1 MIIFRRVFHKNNIEN
16 WEQYKRKT
24 IKSISSFL
32 KIKKISCSID
42 FLESFR
48 ESQLGLALLYHVFSI
63 ESHFVFYAMEP
74 VRVTDGMSIEQPAGS
89 LWSDDRSPG
98 SPRRCLFGVHTYVNT
113 VLHDYFE
120 SRTVTHLGMLVL
132 TLYLCVKVTI
142 WYRDKD

>member
-16 WEQYKRKT
+16 WEKYKRKT

-42 FLESFR
+42 FSDSFR

-74 VRVTDGMSIEQPAGS
+74 VRVTDGMIIEQPVIWWQIPSISQEMSFWGPYICKHGPSRLFWIKNCNSSRDACVNAVFMC
-89 LWSDDRSPG
+89 LSDNLI
-98 SPRRCLFGVHTYVNT
+98 PRQGL
-113 VLHDYFE
+113 
-120 SRTVTHLGMLVL
+120 S
-132 TLYLCVKVTI
+132 
-142 WYRDKD
+142 